1 MAKAT
6 RIKTRLITYGQLNSM
21 QSLTVKLIKNPT
33 HAYGVDNQVNFDSS
47 LFLEPLNSAIAAS
60 LRYSRPPQ
68 NYIVENARVLGM
80 TNIILNADGVA
91 ALENIAFNP
100 SLTDKVMD
108 KGESAISVSEGVITF
123 TSHTVA
129 KLKKAIFLGGHW
141 NFGHWLFNHV
151 ARLFYASGKDKDIK
165 YLVPNSLTENQI
177 QLLYRVGLSDE
188 NIFFIEQG
196 VTLEVD
202 NLLVPQMPWH
212 QTYAGIVWWVPGSFN
227 LFRKKLGTD
236 KSSIDSADTKVFL
249 TRQNTRWR
257 RVLNEDQIFSH
268 FQKLGFQ
275 RVDVGKLT
283 MQEQINLGQRTK
295 VLITPLGAN
304 SNFFLNLPSGAS
316 VLELAPPMDSMN
328 VTGHFAMASGMKYEQ
343 VRGVPLA
350 DENVTSIDQDYSIDI
365 GDLEAALNRF

>member
-1 MAKAT
+1 
-6 RIKTRLITYGQLNSM
+6 M
-21 QSLTVKLIKNPT
+21 QSLTVKLTKNPT
-33 HAYGVDNQVNFDSS
+33 HAYRVDDVVDFDPA
-47 LFLEPLNSAIAAS
+47 LFLEPLNSAIAS
-60 LRYSRPPQ
+60 SFKYSRPPQ

-80 TNIILNADGVA
+80 TNIILNTDGVA
-91 ALENIAFNP
+91 ALENITFNP

-108 KGESAISVSEGVITF
+108 KGESAISVNEGVITF
-123 TSHTVA
+123 ASHAVTR
-129 KLKKAIFLGGHW
+129 LRKAVFLGGHW

-151 ARLFYASGKDKDIK
+151 ARLLYTNKKDKGIK

-177 QLLYRVGLSDE
+177 QFLYRVGLSDE

-196 VTLEVD
+196 VTLQVD

-212 QTYAGIVWWVPGSFN
+212 QTSDGIVWWVPGSFN

-236 KSSIDSADTKVFL
+236 KSCIDSANTKVFL

-365 GDLEAALNRF
+365 GDLEAAFNRF